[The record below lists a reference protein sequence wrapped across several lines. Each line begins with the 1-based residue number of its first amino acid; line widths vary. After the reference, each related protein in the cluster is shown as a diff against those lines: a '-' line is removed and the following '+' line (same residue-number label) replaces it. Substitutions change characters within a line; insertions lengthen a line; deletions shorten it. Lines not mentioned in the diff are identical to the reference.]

1 MKFHP
6 NARVIYARKRRHRA
20 PVCQHPGRTG
30 ACGADVCGA
39 EGRGARARPR
49 RAVLPDDP
57 WREIRLGGMV
67 LMVIA
72 LLSALAG

>member
-6 NARVIYARKRRHRA
+6 NARVIYARKRQHRLPA
-20 PVCQHPGRTG
+20 CHLPGRTG
-30 ACGADVCGA
+30 ACEADACGADSH
-39 EGRGARARPR
+39 GARDRPR